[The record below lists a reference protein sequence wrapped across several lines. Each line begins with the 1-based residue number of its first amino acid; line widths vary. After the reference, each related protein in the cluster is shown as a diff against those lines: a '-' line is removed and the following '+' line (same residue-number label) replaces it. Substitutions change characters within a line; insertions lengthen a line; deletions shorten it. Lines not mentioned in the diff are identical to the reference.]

1 MSKVCTTTWAIK
13 TKSNG
18 TFRGRLNARGYEQ
31 VDGSHYMADSIA
43 APVPNP
49 ITVHLI
55 FTLLYMSPSWVTVII
70 NVEGVFLQEKCE
82 NSKELYL
89 EVWDGFEK

>member
-1 MSKVCTTTWAIK
+1 
-13 TKSNG
+13 
-18 TFRGRLNARGYEQ
+18 
-31 VDGSHYMADSIA
+31 MADSIA